1 MGTLNQVPDTE
12 GIVPRELRQKCELGT
27 QTRGCQARSA

>member
-12 GIVPRELRQKCELGT
+12 GILGRELRQKCELGT
-27 QTRGCQARSA
+27 KRVATKH